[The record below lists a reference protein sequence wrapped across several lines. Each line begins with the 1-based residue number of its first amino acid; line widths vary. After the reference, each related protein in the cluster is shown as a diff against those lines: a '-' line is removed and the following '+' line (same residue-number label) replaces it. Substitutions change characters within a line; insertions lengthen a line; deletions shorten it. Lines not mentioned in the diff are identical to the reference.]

1 MLETSRYA
9 VIASRSVGGA
19 VERNRCKRR
28 IRSRVTRMASRIAP
42 GFDFLV
48 IARIACLVVEP
59 DSLDKT
65 FEQVFTRAGILRVNV

>member
-1 MLETSRYA
+1 
-9 VIASRSVGGA
+9 
-19 VERNRCKRR
+19 
-28 IRSRVTRMASRIAP
+28 MASRIAP

-65 FEQVFTRAGILRVNV
+65 FEQVFTRAGILSVNG